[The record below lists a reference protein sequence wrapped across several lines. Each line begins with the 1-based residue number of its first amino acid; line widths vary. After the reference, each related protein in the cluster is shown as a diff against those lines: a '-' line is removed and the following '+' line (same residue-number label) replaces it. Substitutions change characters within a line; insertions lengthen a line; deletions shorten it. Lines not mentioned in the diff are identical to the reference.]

1 MRLAMWRR
9 DGKKLLGVVEPDGWY
24 ELESGE
30 GQPESVQQILS
41 DFGYWGPRV
50 REQIASAVKSPGEP
64 PYHWLPPVTSPSKIL
79 CVGLNYA
86 DHAKETGANVPDR
99 PVIFNKLATTLSAH
113 GRPIVLPPESSKV
126 DYEAELVVVIGKQGR
141 RISEADAM
149 SHVAGYACGNDVS
162 ARDWQKETP
171 GGQWLLGKSFDT
183 FAPLGPYVV
192 TADAVP
198 DPGNLRIQFRLDG
211 EVLQDSSTNQLLY
224 SIPRVIAYISQVC
237 TLLPGDLIY
246 TGTPAGVGV
255 ARTPRR
261 YLQPGQ
267 VAEVEI
273 EGLGTL
279 RNPVVADEN
288 G

>member
-9 DGKKLLGVVEPDGWY
+9 DGDDILGVVETDGWY
-24 ELESGE
+24 ELERGPD
-30 GQPESVQQILS
+30 QPASVQQILS
-41 DFGYWGPRV
+41 DLDYWGPRI
-50 REQIASAVKSPGEP
+50 REQIASATKNPGEP
-64 PYHWLPPVTSPSKIL
+64 PYAWLPPVGNPSKIL

-86 DHAKETGANVPDR
+86 DHAKETGASVPDR

-126 DYEAELVVVIGKQGR
+126 DYEAELVVVIGKKGR
-141 RISEADAM
+141 RIAEADAM

-171 GGQWLLGKSFDT
+171 GGQWLLGKSFDG

-192 TADAVP
+192 TADAIP
-198 DPGNLRIQFRLDG
+198 DPGKLKIQFRLDG
-211 EVLQDSSTNQLLY
+211 ETLQDSSTDQLLF
-224 SIPRVIAYISQVC
+224 SIPRVICYISQVC

-273 EGLGTL
+273 EGLGVL
-279 RNPVVADEN
+279 RNPVVADGE